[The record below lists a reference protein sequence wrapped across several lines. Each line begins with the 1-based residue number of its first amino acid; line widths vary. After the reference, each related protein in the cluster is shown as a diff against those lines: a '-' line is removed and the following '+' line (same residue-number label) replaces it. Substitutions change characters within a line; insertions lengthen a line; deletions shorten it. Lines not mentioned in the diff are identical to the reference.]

1 MASTAR
7 ENGGPWE
14 KDSDNQCNTQ
24 LCTSYVLGIL
34 ACVLIIGGICLAF
47 YRWDYM
53 WLVVSAIGA
62 ILALLGA
69 ALHFCGSS
77 TNQNHQR
84 PKMEEREKPKKHG
97 QIPTDQSI
105 PSAPTLR
112 DACSTSQ
119 LSLNMTPFH
128 FPGYDTVPGDSNRPT
143 SITSV
148 SNFNINGQNYVLL
161 PVDVECSVADTRNI
175 AARLSEVFSNS
186 SLEFV
191 SGTTEQS
198 TTQKDYRN
206 YQIEDNVHAN
216 EPKSQ
221 SNRHSYLQTI
231 NGTIALWP
239 PEERNT
245 KHLMN
250 DMQSGTRTCSQLPD
264 YANSEN
270 TRTVLISNEERL
282 IESGETLGE
291 PMIETINTQ
300 IANSETQVSE
310 EQRVGRNPEQECLYD
325 FPRQL
330 IRPVEPEHVVITNFN
345 ARSAGEHVGIT
356 VVKEPLLSTSVLQK
370 SNDLVHDRNA
380 KSVNYNNPSE
390 STLQSDDISSDKQ
403 SSSGI
408 VTASSRNSVHL
419 RKSQQETSYEEFRG
433 QENSLGHVPE
443 VHVMCSQELN
453 EHLVQNLE
461 VQFPRE
467 SHDVQTSDLLSS
479 PSVETVLEAQ
489 SFPPPSYEEVARD
502 KRITESAYCSA
513 FGTL

>member
-84 PKMEEREKPKKHG
+84 PKMEKREQPKKHG

-112 DACSTSQ
+112 DASSSSQ

-128 FPGYDTVPGDSNRPT
+128 FPGYDTVPGDSSRPT
-143 SITSV
+143 SVTSV

-161 PVDVECSVADTRNI
+161 PVNGECSVADTRDI
-175 AARLSEVFSNS
+175 VARLSEVFSNS
-186 SLEFV
+186 ALEFV

-198 TTQKDYRN
+198 TTQKDYCN
-206 YQIEDNVHAN
+206 YQIEDNVRAN

-221 SNRHSYLQTI
+221 SNRHSYLQTM
-231 NGTIALWP
+231 NGTITLRSS
-239 PEERNT
+239 EERN
-245 KHLMN
+245 N
-250 DMQSGTRTCSQLPD
+250 DHHMQSGTGTCSQLPD

-270 TRTVLISNEERL
+270 TRTVLISNEEL
-282 IESGETLGE
+282 SIESGETLGE
-291 PMIETINTQ
+291 PMIEAINTH
-300 IANSETQVSE
+300 IATSETQVSE
-310 EQRVGRNPEQECLYD
+310 EQRVERNPEEESLYD

-345 ARSAGEHVGIT
+345 ARSAGEHVGDT
-356 VVKEPLLSTSVLQK
+356 FLSTSVLQK
-370 SNDLVHDRNA
+370 SNDPVRNA
-380 KSVNYNNPSE
+380 RSANCYNPSE
-390 STLQSDDISSDKQ
+390 STLQSDDISSDRQ

-408 VTASSRNSVHL
+408 VSASSRNCIHL
-419 RKSQQETSYEEFRG
+419 RQSRQETSYEEFRK

-453 EHLVQNLE
+453 EHLVQNVE
-461 VQFPRE
+461 EQFPRE

-479 PSVETVLEAQ
+479 PSMETVLEAQ
-489 SFPPPSYEEVARD
+489 SFPPPTYEEVARD
-502 KRITESAYCSA
+502 KHVTESAYCSA